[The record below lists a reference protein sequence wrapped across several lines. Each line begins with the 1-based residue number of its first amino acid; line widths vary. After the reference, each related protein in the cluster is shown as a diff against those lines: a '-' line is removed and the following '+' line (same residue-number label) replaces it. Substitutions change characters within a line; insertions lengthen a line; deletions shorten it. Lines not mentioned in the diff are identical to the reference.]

1 MHLHKYDLTIG
12 KHHLLLLR
20 LLTCWLLLCW
30 LLLLLLLAGVHREQ
44 GHTWH
49 SLLHAHDRGRELRR
63 HGSNSCLEARLLHV
77 LLVLLL
83 LLLLPSK
90 LVARLIC
97 LLLHCHSRDSSTQLL
112 QVGSFTRL

>member
-1 MHLHKYDLTIG
+1 LHKYDLTIG
-12 KHHLLLLR
+12 QHHLLLLR
-20 LLTCWLLLCW
+20 LLTCWLLLYR
-30 LLLLLLLAGVHREQ
+30 LLLLLAGVHREQ

-63 HGSNSCLEARLLHV
+63 HGSNSCLKARLLHV
-77 LLVLLL
+77 LVLLLLL

-97 LLLHCHSRDSSTQLL
+97 LLLHCHARHSSTQLL